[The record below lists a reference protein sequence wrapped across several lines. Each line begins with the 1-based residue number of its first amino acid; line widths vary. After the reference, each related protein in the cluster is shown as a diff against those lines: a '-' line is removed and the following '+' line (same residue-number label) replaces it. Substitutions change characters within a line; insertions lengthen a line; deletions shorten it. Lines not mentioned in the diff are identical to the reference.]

1 MEHGTQQSAGRKQQ
15 SAIALLTADHRKVQ
29 KMFKDFEKM
38 KNGDVAE
45 KDALVQE
52 ACTELT
58 IHARLEEEI
67 FYPAVREAI
76 GEEAGERALLDEAE
90 VEHVTAKELI
100 EQLESMAPGE
110 ELYDAKFTVLGEYV
124 NHHIK
129 EEQGEIFAKARKAKL
144 DFAALGQRIAQRKQQ
159 LRAELGVTSPGEE
172 DEPQRVTTDSTHRS
186 AA

>member
-1 MEHGTQQSAGRKQQ
+1 
-15 SAIALLTADHRKVQ
+15 
-29 KMFKDFEKM
+29 MFKDFEKL

-58 IHARLEEEI
+58 IHAQLEEEI

-76 GEEAGERALLDEAE
+76 GERELLDEAE
-90 VEHVTAKELI
+90 VEHVTAKDLI
-100 EQLESMAPGE
+100 AQLETMAPSE
-110 ELYDAKFTVLGEYV
+110 ECYDAKFTVLGEYV

-129 EEQGEIFAKARKAKL
+129 EEQGEMFAKARKAKL
-144 DFAALGQRIAQRKQQ
+144 DLVALGQRIARRKQQ
-159 LRAELGVTSPGEE
+159 LKAELGVASPGED
-172 DEPQRVTTDSTHRS
+172 DEPQRATTDSTHRS